1 MWRWANR
8 LWLVYPQPVRAYVRL
23 SAQFIAVICV
33 LLAGLVIVA
42 VLVHFVDWLIPE
54 SVTLVHL

>member
-1 MWRWANR
+1 M
-8 LWLVYPQPVRAYVRL
+8 WLVYPQPVRAYVRL

-42 VLVHFVDWLIPE
+42 VLVHFVDWLIPDF
-54 SVTLVHL
+54 VRLVHH